1 MHTNQFIHVTGFRKE
16 VTLIVSKFILQKAFN
31 SNASSVIMIKRTILI
46 ENKSAI
52 TSKNLQLVIKS
63 EIRESIIPV
72 EDIGFLVLDNAEI
85 YISITAMNL
94 MVENNTAVIICSKN
108 HLPNGMFLNLNSN
121 HIQQEIFKNQIE
133 ASIPLKKQ
141 LWQQTIVEKITN
153 QGLLLQR
160 ITSKSNSFE
169 FLASKVLSGDT
180 SNMEGVAAQ
189 QYWKFF
195 FEIDFKRER
204 FGDYPNNFLNYGY
217 AILRAATARA
227 LSGSGLLNTLGIHHK
242 SKYNAFAL
250 ADDIMEP
257 FRPLVDEKVF
267 EIMQKYDEQELNT
280 KIKAEL
286 LQVLTTTVYF
296 SDEKSPLMVA
306 LQKTS
311 SSLQQCY
318 TGKRKKIKF
327 PKLWNLT
334 HTE

>member
-1 MHTNQFIHVTGFRKE
+1 
-16 VTLIVSKFILQKAFN
+16 
-31 SNASSVIMIKRTILI
+31 MIKKSILI
-46 ENKSAI
+46 ENKTSI
-52 TSKNLQLVIKS
+52 TTKNLQLVIQS
-63 EIRESIIPV
+63 EIRESAIPI
-72 EDIGFLVLDNAEI
+72 EDIGFLVLDHQEI
-85 YISITAMNL
+85 YISLPAMNL
-94 MVENNTAVIICSKN
+94 LVDSNTAVIICAKN
-108 HLPNGMFLNLNSN
+108 HLPNGMFLNLNSH
-121 HIQQEIFKNQIE
+121 HIQQEVFKNQIE

-153 QGLLLQR
+153 QGILLAK
-160 ITSKSNSFE
+160 ITQNKNTFE

-189 QYWKFF
+189 QYWKSF
-195 FEIDFKRER
+195 FELDFKRER

-267 EIMQKYDEQELNT
+267 EIMQNYDEQVLNT
-280 KIKAEL
+280 KIKSEL
-286 LQVLTTTVYF
+286 LQVLTRTVYF
-296 SDEKSPLMVA
+296 KDEKSPLMVA
-306 LQKTS
+306 LQKTA
-311 SSLQQCY
+311 SSLQQCFM
-318 TGKRKKIKF
+318 GKRKKIKY

-334 HTE
+334 PTE

>member
-1 MHTNQFIHVTGFRKE
+1 MLKK
-16 VTLIVSKFILQKAFN
+16 S
-31 SNASSVIMIKRTILI
+31 ILI
-46 ENKSAI
+46 ENKTAI
-52 TSKNLQLVIKS
+52 TAKNLQLVIKS
-63 EIRESIIPV
+63 EIRESAIPI
-72 EDIGFLVLDNAEI
+72 EDIGFLVLDHQEI
-85 YISITAMNL
+85 YISLPAMNL
-94 MVENNTAVIICSKN
+94 LVENNTSVIICSKN
-108 HLPNGMFLNLNSN
+108 HLPNGMFLNLNSH
-121 HIQQEIFKNQIE
+121 HIQQEVFKNQID

-153 QGLLLQR
+153 QGLLLER
-160 ITSKSNSFE
+160 ITQNKNSFE

-180 SNMEGVAAQ
+180 SNMEGVAAN
-189 QYWKFF
+189 QYWKSFF
-195 FEIDFKRER
+195 DTYDIKFKRER

-267 EIMQKYDEQELNT
+267 EIMQTYDEQELNT

-286 LQVLTTTVYF
+286 LQVLTQTVYF
-296 SDEKSPLMVA
+296 KDEKSPLMVA
-306 LQKTS
+306 LQKTA
-311 SSLQQCY
+311 SSLQQCFM
-318 TGKRKKIKF
+318 GQRKKIKY

-334 HTE
+334 PTE